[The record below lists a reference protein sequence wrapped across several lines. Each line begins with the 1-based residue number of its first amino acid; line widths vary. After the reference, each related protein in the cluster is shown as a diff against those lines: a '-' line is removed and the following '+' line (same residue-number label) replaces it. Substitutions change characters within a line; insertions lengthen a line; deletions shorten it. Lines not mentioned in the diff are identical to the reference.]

1 LESAPTGSL
10 LAALAQ
16 VPDPRGLQGRR
27 HPLTAMLATV
37 VCAILCGFRGY
48 RAIAQ
53 WIALQ
58 EPDTWH
64 WLGYKRK
71 PPSANCFRDLLMA
84 LSPEQFETAL
94 RSWVG
99 QLPEVR
105 VTDNSLKATSIDGK
119 TLCGTLQPHAR
130 AMHLLS
136 ALDHASGCVLSQT
149 TVDQKTNEIKG
160 APVLLKDLVLKG
172 RVIVGDAIFCQR
184 ELCQDILKQGGH
196 YLFVVKENQP
206 TLLRDAQAAFA
217 DEAAFSPLGP
227 ARIPGVAPDRRNAG
241 KRTRS
246 SGTAAFSH
254 KHPSQ

>member
-1 LESAPTGSL
+1 MESAPSGNL

-27 HPLTAMLATV
+27 HPLSAMLATV

-64 WLGYKRK
+64 WLGFKRK

-84 LSPEQFETAL
+84 LSPVEFESVL
-94 RSWVG
+94 REWVD
-99 QLPEVR
+99 QLPDVEVSE
-105 VTDNSLKATSIDGK
+105 DSLKATSIDGK

-136 ALDHASGCVLSQT
+136 AFDHASGCVLSQAA
-149 TVDQKTNEIKG
+149 VDQKTNEIKA

-172 RVIVGDAIFCQR
+172 RVIIGDAIFCQR
-184 ELCQDILKQGGH
+184 ELCQEIIDEGGH
-196 YLFVVKENQP
+196 YLFMVKDNQP
-206 TLLRDAQAAFA
+206 TLLRDVQAAFA
-217 DEAAFSPLGP
+217 DEAAFSPLRP
-227 ARIPGVAPDRRNAG
+227 AGIPRIAPDRRDSG
-241 KRTRS
+241 KRARS
-246 SGTAAFSH
+246 S
-254 KHPSQ
+254 